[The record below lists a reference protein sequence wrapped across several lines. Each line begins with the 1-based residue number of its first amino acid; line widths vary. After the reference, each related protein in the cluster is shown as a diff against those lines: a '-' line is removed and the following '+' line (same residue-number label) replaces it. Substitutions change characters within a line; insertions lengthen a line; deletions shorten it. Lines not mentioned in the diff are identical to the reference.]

1 MLKKRN
7 PKREEQRAET
17 YPSARAALFIL
28 VISMTGSS
36 LQDRVRALCFQV
48 TAAQTDAELRALL
61 PQLQSAIHDH
71 IDYLRAVA
79 IEVIPEAFGRPHD
92 TQN

>member
-1 MLKKRN
+1 
-7 PKREEQRAET
+7 
-17 YPSARAALFIL
+17 

>member
-1 MLKKRN
+1 
-7 PKREEQRAET
+7 
-17 YPSARAALFIL
+17 
-28 VISMTGSS
+28 MTCSS

-48 TAAQTDAELRALL
+48 AAAKTDAEIRALL
-61 PQLQSAIHDH
+61 PQLQAAIHDH

-79 IEVIPEAFGRPHD
+79 TEVIPEVFGRPHD

>member
-1 MLKKRN
+1 
-7 PKREEQRAET
+7 
-17 YPSARAALFIL
+17 
-28 VISMTGSS
+28 MTGSS
-36 LQDRVRALCFQV
+36 LQDRVRTLCFQV
-48 TAAQTDAELRALL
+48 TAAKTDAEIRALL
-61 PQLQSAIHDH
+61 PQLQAAIHDH

>member
-1 MLKKRN
+1 
-7 PKREEQRAET
+7 
-17 YPSARAALFIL
+17 
-28 VISMTGSS
+28 MTGSS

-48 TAAQTDAELRALL
+48 TAAKTDAEIRALL
-61 PQLQSAIHDH
+61 PQLQAAIHDH

-79 IEVIPEAFGRPHD
+79 TEVIPEAFGRLHD